1 MTDQQHILR
10 AEHDADQGGEDGYME
25 VVARISGDPRSY
37 PISVPED
44 VIDSVID
51 LYMRLWGVNPDR
63 IYRLKGNV
71 PADLDEGYV
80 EPRELIWPDYAFEWP
95 DPPVFSPPD
104 FLDRL
109 ELQKEL
115 RAERE
120 PATFDPSDPEN
131 MATEQLI
138 ERIEELEESRKI
150 LLSQRARLA
159 STNDA
164 LQDELNLASQAA
176 QKDAMASGR
185 QQITL
190 SRQLADAGVAADH
203 AHQIACERENE
214 LERTNGTLSAQI
226 ACLEKENADGKANR
240 SQQAAQI
247 LALDD
252 VVREGTKDKQQYD
265 SPSAERAA
273 AAAVTEQLIERID
286 ELKEAMEYG
295 DLEFAGAA
303 EISRD
308 RISQLERTNQEL
320 SDMVIRLENENAAG
334 QANRNQQTAQILA
347 LDDNNA
353 ALKAAAEANFAT
365 AQGQAEAKI
374 KFATSRLTLLKTI
387 EELDARI
394 LMMEATC
401 GQYEERV
408 RVGLGAAAEQSINSS
423 HTMNDASNLLED
435 LNVYCS
441 LLEKAVSKK
450 QLKRLRRKWRKL
462 RPVQLTGFPPLI
474 PNDDVADLR
483 GRAVRIKEED
493 KRR

>member
-252 VVREGTKDKQQYD
+252 ACKRWE
-265 SPSAERAA
+265 ERAQAIKLEA
-273 AAAVTEQLIERID
+273 ALAEIGRSGA
-286 ELKEAMEYG
+286 EAG
-295 DLEFAGAA
+295 LDAA
-303 EISRD
+303 EKLNRAIGALND
-308 RISQLERTNQEL
+308 VHGYCDQLENYL
-320 SDMVIRLENENAAG
+320 PK
-334 QANRNQQTAQILA
+334 
-347 LDDNNA
+347 
-353 ALKAAAEANFAT
+353 KARKRMEKECGNYWAD
-365 AQGQAEAKI
+365 K
-374 KFATSRLTLLKTI
+374 LLFVLP
-387 EELDARI
+387 E
-394 LMMEATC
+394 
-401 GQYEERV
+401 
-408 RVGLGAAAEQSINSS
+408 
-423 HTMNDASNLLED
+423 
-435 LNVYCS
+435 
-441 LLEKAVSKK
+441 
-450 QLKRLRRKWRKL
+450 
-462 RPVQLTGFPPLI
+462 PVQFTGFPPLI
-474 PNDDVADLR
+474 PNGATGQGGTLLGPVSFNVSVLGANVFLYLTLAEVA
-483 GRAVRIKEED
+483 AVRDQCNKVVFELGSG
-493 KRR
+493 RTT